1 MHVAGVGGDGNA
13 LRAGAAGEHAG
24 AGSDGEDASR
34 GLDMAGDAAH
44 AELLRHGAVAAWGVE
59 HNGKRRGGVDAAA
72 DTVDG
77 LVTTDR
83 DDGREG
89 ALGRGGAD
97 LGGGRGFGG
106 GRGLGGLGSRRLGG
120 FGLGGAVHV
129 AHLPA
134 RAALAR
140 LWPSARAASMPPG
153 SRAPASAR
161 SGRPPPPPPAALAT
175 SRTMLPA

>member
-1 MHVAGVGGDGNA
+1 MHVAGVGGDGDA

-24 AGSDGEDASR
+24 AGSNGEEASG
-34 GLDMAGDAAH
+34 GLDVAGDAAH
-44 AELLRHGAVAAWGVE
+44 AELLRHGAVAAGGVE
-59 HNGKRRGGVDAAA
+59 HDGEGGGGVDAAA
-72 DTVDG
+72 DAVDG
-77 LVTTDR
+77 LVATDG

-89 ALGRGGAD
+89 ALGRGAAD

-106 GRGLGGLGSRRLGG
+106 RGLGRLRGRRFGG
-120 FGLGGAVHV
+120 FGLGGALHV
-129 AHLPA
+129 AHRSA

-161 SGRPPPPPPAALAT
+161 SGRPPPPPPAAFAT